1 MKHDSILRGGERNA
15 KQQQQETAE
24 VEKFSQLFHS
34 FLFGNKKNE
43 KNVKVS
49 YSSSSSSFRNAEKL
63 SKNFTFDDFGKVS
76 LPR

>member
-1 MKHDSILRGGERNA
+1 MKHDSILRRGERNA

-49 YSSSSSSFRNAEKL
+49 SSSSSSFRNAEKL